1 MSLKS
6 LLPAAAA
13 VAVATLALAGCSM
26 TTNVSGGDSSAP
38 TSSSSEGTDHSG
50 HDHSDKSDSSDKSDA
65 KTYTIEVSNAHVDI
79 PEGTTNVVVNGS
91 NNHIEGD
98 DVTEI
103 TVNGSANAIA
113 VGSVNKVSFTGSTT
127 RFSTRT
133 ETPRRPALTRVRI
146 TPSPR
151 ADAVHE

>member
-6 LLPAAAA
+6 LLPTAAA

-38 TSSSSEGTDHSG
+38 TSSSSEGTDHS
-50 HDHSDKSDSSDKSDA
+50 DKSDKSDSSDKSDA

-91 NNHIEGD
+91 NNHIEGH

-113 VGSVNKVSFTGSTT
+113 VDSVNKVSFTGSNNSVQYENGNAPQTG
-127 RFSTRT
+127 SNSG
-133 ETPRRPALTRVRI
+133 ANN
-146 TPSPR
+146 
-151 ADAVHE
+151 AVTKG

>member
-26 TTNVSGGDSSAP
+26 TTNVSGGDSSTP
-38 TSSSSEGTDHSG
+38 TSSSSEGADHS
-50 HDHSDKSDSSDKSDA
+50 DKSDKSDSSDKSDA
-65 KTYTIEVSNAHVDI
+65 KTYTVEVSNAHVDI

-113 VGSVNKVSFTGSTT
+113 VGSVNKVSFTGSNNSVQHENGNAPQTG
-127 RFSTRT
+127 SDSG
-133 ETPRRPALTRVRI
+133 ANN
-146 TPSPR
+146 
-151 ADAVHE
+151 AVTKG

>member
-1 MSLKS
+1 MSPKS

-38 TSSSSEGTDHSG
+38 TSSSSEGADHS
-50 HDHSDKSDSSDKSDA
+50 DKSDKSDSSDKSDA
-65 KTYTIEVSNAHVDI
+65 KTYTVEVSNAHVDI

-113 VGSVNKVSFTGSTT
+113 VGSVNKVSFTGSNNSVQYENGNAPQTG
-127 RFSTRT
+127 SDSG
-133 ETPRRPALTRVRI
+133 ANN
-146 TPSPR
+146 
-151 ADAVHE
+151 AVTKG

>member
-6 LLPAAAA
+6 FLPAAAA

-38 TSSSSEGTDHSG
+38 TSSSSEGADHS
-50 HDHSDKSDSSDKSDA
+50 DKSDKSDSSDKSDA
-65 KTYTIEVSNAHVDI
+65 KTYTVEVSNAHVDI

-91 NNHIEGD
+91 NNHIEGH

-113 VGSVNKVSFTGSTT
+113 VDSVNKVSFTGSNNSVQYENGNAPQTG
-127 RFSTRT
+127 SDSG
-133 ETPRRPALTRVRI
+133 ANN
-146 TPSPR
+146 
-151 ADAVHE
+151 AVTKG

>member
-6 LLPAAAA
+6 FLPAAAA

-38 TSSSSEGTDHSG
+38 TSSSSEGADHS
-50 HDHSDKSDSSDKSDA
+50 DKSDKSDSSDKSDA
-65 KTYTIEVSNAHVDI
+65 KTYTVEVSNAHVDI

-91 NNHIEGD
+91 NNHIEGHD
-98 DVTEI
+98 ITEI

-113 VGSVNKVSFTGSTT
+113 VDSVNKVSFTGSNNSVQYENGNAPQTG
-127 RFSTRT
+127 SDSG
-133 ETPRRPALTRVRI
+133 ANN
-146 TPSPR
+146 
-151 ADAVHE
+151 AVTKG

>member
-6 LLPAAAA
+6 LLPTAAA

-50 HDHSDKSDSSDKSDA
+50 HDHSDKSDSSEKSDA
-65 KTYTIEVSNAHVDI
+65 KTYTIEVSNSHVDI

-91 NNHIEGD
+91 NNHIVGD

-103 TVNGSANAIA
+103 TINGSANAVEVDSA
-113 VGSVNKVSFTGSTT
+113 KTVSFTGSNN
-127 RFSTRT
+127 
-133 ETPRRPALTRVRI
+133 
-146 TPSPR
+146 
-151 ADAVHE
+151 AVQYKDGAAPQVASNSGANNAVAKG

>member
-103 TVNGSANAIA
+103 MINGSANAVEVDSA
-113 VGSVNKVSFTGSTT
+113 KTVSFTGSNN
-127 RFSTRT
+127 
-133 ETPRRPALTRVRI
+133 
-146 TPSPR
+146 
-151 ADAVHE
+151 AVQYKDGAAPQVASDSGANNAVTKG

>member
-13 VAVATLALAGCSM
+13 VAIATLALAGCSM
-26 TTNVSGGDSSAP
+26 TTNVSGGDSSTP
-38 TSSSSEGTDHSG
+38 TSSSSEGADHS
-50 HDHSDKSDSSDKSDA
+50 DKSDKSDSSDKSDA

-113 VGSVNKVSFTGSTT
+113 VGSVNKVSFTGSNNSVQYENGNAPQTG
-127 RFSTRT
+127 SDSG
-133 ETPRRPALTRVRI
+133 ANN
-146 TPSPR
+146 
-151 ADAVHE
+151 AVTKG

>member
-91 NNHIEGD
+91 NNHIVGD

-103 TVNGSANAIA
+103 TINGSANAVEVDSA
-113 VGSVNKVSFTGSTT
+113 KTVSFTGSNN
-127 RFSTRT
+127 
-133 ETPRRPALTRVRI
+133 
-146 TPSPR
+146 
-151 ADAVHE
+151 AVQYKDGAAPQVASDSGANNAVAKG